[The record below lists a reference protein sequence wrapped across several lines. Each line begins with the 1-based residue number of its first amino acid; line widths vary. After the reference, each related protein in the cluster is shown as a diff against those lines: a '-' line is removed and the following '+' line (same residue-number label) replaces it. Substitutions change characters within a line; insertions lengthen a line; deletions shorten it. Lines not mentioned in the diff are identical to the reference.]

1 MNDSYGEI
9 NTLLK
14 TQKNTKS
21 NVLKERVIATQ
32 QKGEE
37 TGDTSC
43 REKILS
49 QDFRDFIIPNYR
61 LDQELVYPK
70 SQICVQ
76 SLGFGYRVAYV
87 DQSLGEE
94 LSIAAYGYNSIP
106 NCYALLD
113 MEAMNETGISVLQ
126 NYPGLNLRGKGIM
139 IGFLDTG
146 IDYENE
152 IFRNIDGSS
161 RIAAIWDQTDQNGQ
175 PPDTFTYGSEYTN
188 NQINQALKSDNPKE
202 IVPVSDENGHGTFL
216 ASVAAGGENIQEGF
230 TGAASEAEIAVVKL
244 KEAKDYLR
252 KFYGIR
258 QKAVCYQETD
268 IVQGLRYLHL
278 LALKK
283 QKPLVMCVALGT
295 NLGGHNGMS
304 SLSRILGSYS
314 RLVDRCV
321 VIGGGNEAN
330 ERHHFQGK
338 LNQVGEVQ
346 EVEMRVESGNT
357 GFVAELWGTIPNIV
371 TAYLISPSGERS
383 PVISI
388 RQGSRYQLTFPFE
401 QTVVDV
407 EYQLF
412 LRDGRSQLL
421 FLKFDHPAQGIWKI
435 GVQSLGRADG
445 EFHIWLPVREFLDGN
460 VYFLEAS
467 PDVTLTEPAN
477 TDDPITV
484 AYYRG
489 ADKSVDIN
497 SGRGYTRD
505 KRIKPDFA
513 VPGVQ
518 VLGAGVNGTF
528 VRRSGSSVATGITAG
543 ACAMIMEWILNQ
555 PIPAGVTTS
564 QVANIIIL
572 GAQQNTFSEFPNRQ
586 WGYGTMDL
594 YQSLDR
600 LRRL

>member
-1 MNDSYGEI
+1 MSNEYEQIDI
-9 NTLLK
+9 FLK
-14 TQKNTKS
+14 TQDG
-21 NVLKERVIATQ
+21 VFVTQ
-32 QKGEE
+32 QNEKNEINSKE
-37 TGDTSC
+37 NSC

-49 QDFRDFIIPNYR
+49 QDFQDFIIPDYR
-61 LDQELVYPK
+61 EDQELVYQE
-70 SQICVQ
+70 SQICVEN
-76 SLGFGYRVAYV
+76 LGFGYRVAYV
-87 DQSLGEE
+87 DQSLVDE
-94 LSIAAYGYNSIP
+94 LSIATRGYNSIP

-113 MEAMNETGISVLQ
+113 MEAMNQAGISVLQ

-139 IGFLDTG
+139 IGVLDTG
-146 IDYENE
+146 IDYENV

-161 RIAAIWDQTDQNGQ
+161 RIMAIWDQTDQNGR
-175 PPDTFTYGSEYTN
+175 PPDTFSYGSEYTKE
-188 NQINQALKSDNPKE
+188 QINQALRNDEPQS
-202 IVPVSDENGHGTFL
+202 IVPSKDENGHGTFL
-216 ASVAAGGENIQEGF
+216 ASVAAGGENIQQGF
-230 TGAASEAEIAVVKL
+230 IGAAPEAAIAVVKL

-258 QKAVCYQETD
+258 QGAVCYQETD
-268 IVQGLRYLHL
+268 IMQGLRYLHL
-278 LALKK
+278 LALKN
-283 QKPLVMCVALGT
+283 QMPLVMCVALGT

-304 SLSRILGSYS
+304 GLSWILGSYS

-321 VIGGGNEAN
+321 VIGGGNEAD
-330 ERHHFQGK
+330 ERHHFQGR
-338 LNQVGEVQ
+338 LDRVGDVQ

-357 GFVAELWGTIPNIV
+357 GFVAELWGTIPNVV
-371 TAYLISPSGERS
+371 TAYLVSPSGERS

-401 QTVVDV
+401 QTTVDV
-407 EYQLF
+407 EYRLF
-412 LRDGRSQLL
+412 LRDGRSQLI
-421 FLKFDHPAQGIWKI
+421 FLKFDRPAQGIWKI
-435 GVQSLGRADG
+435 GVQSLERADG

-460 VYFLEAS
+460 VYFLEAN

-505 KRIKPDFA
+505 RRIKPDFA

-518 VLGAGVNGTF
+518 VLGAGVNGNF
-528 VRRSGSSVATGITAG
+528 VRRSGSSVAAGITAG
-543 ACAMIMEWILNQ
+543 ACAMIMEWLLDQ
-555 PIPAGVTTS
+555 PILAGITTS

-572 GAQQNTFSEFPNRQ
+572 GAEQSTFSEFPNRQ

-594 YQSLDR
+594 YRSLDR

>member
-1 MNDSYGEI
+1 MSNEYEQIDI
-9 NTLLK
+9 FLK
-14 TQKNTKS
+14 TQDG
-21 NVLKERVIATQ
+21 VFVTQ
-32 QKGEE
+32 QNEE
-37 TGDTSC
+37 NEINSKENSC

-49 QDFRDFIIPNYR
+49 QDFQDFIIPDYR
-61 LDQELVYPK
+61 EDQELVYQE
-70 SQICVQ
+70 SQICVEN
-76 SLGFGYRVAYV
+76 LGFGYRVAYV
-87 DQSLGEE
+87 DQSLVDE
-94 LSIAAYGYNSIP
+94 LSIATRGYNSIP

-113 MEAMNETGISVLQ
+113 MEAMNQAGISVLQ

-139 IGFLDTG
+139 IGVLDTG
-146 IDYENE
+146 IDYENV

-161 RIAAIWDQTDQNGQ
+161 RITAIWDQTDQNGR
-175 PPDTFTYGSEYTN
+175 PPDTFSYGSEYTKE
-188 NQINQALKSDNPKE
+188 QINQALRSDEPQS
-202 IVPVSDENGHGTFL
+202 IVPSKDENGHGTFL
-216 ASVAAGGENIQEGF
+216 ASVAAGGENIQQGF
-230 TGAASEAEIAVVKL
+230 IGAAPEAAIAVVKL

-258 QKAVCYQETD
+258 QGAVCYQETD
-268 IVQGLRYLHL
+268 IMQGLRYLHL
-278 LALKK
+278 LALKN
-283 QKPLVMCVALGT
+283 QMPLVMCVALGT

-304 SLSRILGSYS
+304 GLSRILGSYS
-314 RLVDRCV
+314 RLVNRCV
-321 VIGGGNEAN
+321 VIGGGNEAD
-330 ERHHFQGK
+330 ERHHFQGR
-338 LNQVGEVQ
+338 LDRVGDVQ

-357 GFVAELWGTIPNIV
+357 GFVAELWGTIPNVV
-371 TAYLISPSGERS
+371 TAYLVSPSGERS

-401 QTVVDV
+401 QTTVDV
-407 EYQLF
+407 EYRLF
-412 LRDGRSQLL
+412 LRDGRSQLI
-421 FLKFDHPAQGIWKI
+421 FLKFDRPAQGIWKI
-435 GVQSLGRADG
+435 GVQSLERADG

-460 VYFLEAS
+460 VYFLEAN

-505 KRIKPDFA
+505 RRIKPDFA

-518 VLGAGVNGTF
+518 VLGAGVNGNF
-528 VRRSGSSVATGITAG
+528 VRRSGSSVAAGITAG
-543 ACAMIMEWILNQ
+543 ACAMIMEWLLDQ
-555 PIPAGVTTS
+555 PILAGITTS

-572 GAQQNTFSEFPNRQ
+572 GAEQSTFSEFPNRQ

-594 YQSLDR
+594 YRSLDR

>member
-1 MNDSYGEI
+1 MSNEYEQIDI
-9 NTLLK
+9 FLK
-14 TQKNTKS
+14 TQDG
-21 NVLKERVIATQ
+21 VFVTQ
-32 QKGEE
+32 QNEKNEINSKE
-37 TGDTSC
+37 NSC

-49 QDFRDFIIPNYR
+49 QDFQDFIIPDYR
-61 LDQELVYPK
+61 ENQELVYQE
-70 SQICVQ
+70 SQICVEN
-76 SLGFGYRVAYV
+76 LGFGYRVAYV
-87 DQSLGEE
+87 DQSLVDE
-94 LSIAAYGYNSIP
+94 LSIATRGYNSIP

-113 MEAMNETGISVLQ
+113 MEAMNQAGISVLQ

-139 IGFLDTG
+139 IGVLDTG
-146 IDYENE
+146 IDYENV

-161 RIAAIWDQTDQNGQ
+161 RIMAIWDQTDQNGR
-175 PPDTFTYGSEYTN
+175 PPDTFSYGSEYTKE
-188 NQINQALKSDNPKE
+188 QINQALRSDEPQS
-202 IVPVSDENGHGTFL
+202 IVPSKDENGHGTFL
-216 ASVAAGGENIQEGF
+216 ASVAAGGENIQQGF
-230 TGAASEAEIAVVKL
+230 IGAAPEAAIAVVKL

-258 QKAVCYQETD
+258 QGAVCYQETD
-268 IVQGLRYLHL
+268 IMQGLRYLHL
-278 LALKK
+278 LALKN
-283 QKPLVMCVALGT
+283 QMPLVMCVALGT

-304 SLSRILGSYS
+304 GLSRILGSYS
-314 RLVDRCV
+314 RLVNRCV
-321 VIGGGNEAN
+321 VIGGGNEAD
-330 ERHHFQGK
+330 ERHHFQGR
-338 LNQVGEVQ
+338 LDRVGDVQ

-357 GFVAELWGTIPNIV
+357 GFVAELWGTIPNVV
-371 TAYLISPSGERS
+371 TAYLVSPSGERS

-401 QTVVDV
+401 QTTVDV
-407 EYQLF
+407 EYRLF
-412 LRDGRSQLL
+412 LRDGRSQLI
-421 FLKFDHPAQGIWKI
+421 FLKFDRPAQGIWKI
-435 GVQSLGRADG
+435 GVQSLERADG

-460 VYFLEAS
+460 VYFLEAN

-505 KRIKPDFA
+505 RRIKPDFA

-518 VLGAGVNGTF
+518 VLGAGVNGNF
-528 VRRSGSSVATGITAG
+528 VRRSGSSVAAGITAG
-543 ACAMIMEWILNQ
+543 ACAMIMEWLLDQ
-555 PIPAGVTTS
+555 PILAGITTS

-572 GAQQNTFSEFPNRQ
+572 GAEQSTFSEFPNRQ

-594 YQSLDR
+594 YRSLDR

>member
-1 MNDSYGEI
+1 MSNEYEQIDI
-9 NTLLK
+9 FLK
-14 TQKNTKS
+14 TQDG
-21 NVLKERVIATQ
+21 VFVTQ
-32 QKGEE
+32 QNEKNEINSKE
-37 TGDTSC
+37 NSC

-49 QDFRDFIIPNYR
+49 QDFQDFIIPDYR
-61 LDQELVYPK
+61 EDQELVYQE
-70 SQICVQ
+70 SQICVEN
-76 SLGFGYRVAYV
+76 LGFGYRVAYV
-87 DQSLGEE
+87 DQSLVDE
-94 LSIAAYGYNSIP
+94 LSIATRGYNSIP

-113 MEAMNETGISVLQ
+113 MEAMNQAGISVLQ

-146 IDYENE
+146 IDYENV

-161 RIAAIWDQTDQNGQ
+161 RITAIWDQTDQNGR
-175 PPDTFTYGSEYTN
+175 PPDTFSYGSEYTKE
-188 NQINQALKSDNPKE
+188 QINQALRSDEPQS
-202 IVPVSDENGHGTFL
+202 IVPSKDENGHGTFL
-216 ASVAAGGENIQEGF
+216 ASVAAGGENIQQGF
-230 TGAASEAEIAVVKL
+230 IGAAPEAAIAVVKL

-258 QKAVCYQETD
+258 QGAVCYQETD
-268 IVQGLRYLHL
+268 IMQGLRYLHL
-278 LALKK
+278 LALKN
-283 QKPLVMCVALGT
+283 QMPLVMCVALGT

-304 SLSRILGSYS
+304 GLSWILGSYS

-321 VIGGGNEAN
+321 VIGGGNEAD
-330 ERHHFQGK
+330 ERHHFQGR
-338 LNQVGEVQ
+338 LDRVGDVQ

-357 GFVAELWGTIPNIV
+357 GFVAELWGTIPNVV
-371 TAYLISPSGERS
+371 TAYLVSPSGERS

-401 QTVVDV
+401 QTTVDV
-407 EYQLF
+407 EYRLF
-412 LRDGRSQLL
+412 LRDGKSQLI
-421 FLKFDHPAQGIWKI
+421 FLKFDRPAQGIWKI
-435 GVQSLGRADG
+435 GVQSLERADG

-460 VYFLEAS
+460 VYFLEAN

-505 KRIKPDFA
+505 RRIKPDFA

-518 VLGAGVNGTF
+518 VLGAGVNGNF
-528 VRRSGSSVATGITAG
+528 VRRSGSSVAAGITAG
-543 ACAMIMEWILNQ
+543 ACAMIMEWLLDQ
-555 PIPAGVTTS
+555 PILAGITTS

-572 GAQQNTFSEFPNRQ
+572 GAEQSTFSEFPNRQ

-594 YQSLDR
+594 YRSLDR

>member
-1 MNDSYGEI
+1 
-9 NTLLK
+9 
-14 TQKNTKS
+14 
-21 NVLKERVIATQ
+21 
-32 QKGEE
+32 
-37 TGDTSC
+37 
-43 REKILS
+43 
-49 QDFRDFIIPNYR
+49 
-61 LDQELVYPK
+61 
-70 SQICVQ
+70 
-76 SLGFGYRVAYV
+76 
-87 DQSLGEE
+87 
-94 LSIAAYGYNSIP
+94 
-106 NCYALLD
+106 
-113 MEAMNETGISVLQ
+113 
-126 NYPGLNLRGKGIM
+126 M

-161 RIAAIWDQTDQNGQ
+161 RITAIWDQTDQNGQ

-268 IVQGLRYLHL
+268 IAQGLRYLHL

-555 PIPAGVTTS
+555 PIPTRVTTS